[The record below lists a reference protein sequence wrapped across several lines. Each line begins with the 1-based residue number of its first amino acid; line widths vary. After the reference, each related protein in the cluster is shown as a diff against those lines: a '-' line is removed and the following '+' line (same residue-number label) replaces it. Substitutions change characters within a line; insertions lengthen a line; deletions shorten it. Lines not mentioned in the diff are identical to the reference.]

1 MLDPEIFWLKFEAL
15 GVNFA
20 TGVPD
25 SLIKDFCYFLED
37 NLPKKR
43 HIIAANEGGSI
54 AIATGHYISSEKPAL
69 VYMQN
74 SGIGNAINPLLSLA
88 DEKVYS
94 IPMILIVG
102 WRGRADQAAKVKGMF
117 VRPEQVAMLVSKHK
131 NIFLIF

>member
-25 SLIKDFCYFLED
+25 SLLKDFCYFLED

-69 VYMQN
+69 VYMQ
-74 SGIGNAINPLLSLA
+74 AIIEEPQAILS
-88 DEKVYS
+88 
-94 IPMILIVG
+94 
-102 WRGRADQAAKVKGMF
+102 
-117 VRPEQVAMLVSKHK
+117 
-131 NIFLIF
+131 FLIIRSTSLSN